1 MIGIYIMFTKCLEG
15 FMFQILFLFLPTK
28 ITGNEDEEENLNFF
42 LKFRSHAGIPFG
54 SIYGGAA

>member
-1 MIGIYIMFTKCLEG
+1 MFTKCLEG